1 MKGVQANQA
10 AQVRIFGHDA
20 IPVAIGAINPDNG
33 ITINSGG
40 HGFSVGDA
48 VNLIAPAGGVSAQIK
63 VTSIG
68 TSNIFTIE
76 VHNPGSGNKFYIN
89 GNLTPNL
96 TLNRG
101 ETYQFYQTLPSNST
115 HVLAFSSTDPSTST
129 TAYTDGVTPV
139 GTSGQDRVVTFTVPS
154 NAPNNLWYYC
164 SAPHAGMGGNSI
176 ITIQD
181 SGVDSITTGAI
192 KSFDIVRQVSATP
205 FGKGYAVS
213 NMVQSLPAATPAASG
228 GFNGNVA
235 STDLPSTDQRGACLY
250 IGSKMTSITAKMESG
265 KSVTFKGINA
275 GSFMPVLVKEVTA
288 AVPDSGPVQDND
300 IIALY

>member
-40 HGFSVGDA
+40 YGFSVGDP
-48 VNLIAPAGGVSAQIK
+48 VTLIAPAGGVSAQLK
-63 VTSIG
+63 VTSVG
-68 TSNIFTIE
+68 SSNIFTMQ
-76 VHNPGSGNKFYIN
+76 VHGGQYYFNELANAPTI
-89 GNLTPNL
+89 

-101 ETYQFYQTLPSNST
+101 TTYQFYQTLPTNAT
-115 HVLAFSSTDPSTST
+115 HQILFSSTNPSTSITSYTNGIT
-129 TAYTDGVTPV
+129 TNV
-139 GTSGQDRVVTFTVPS
+139 GGTAGSTLITTFTVAS
-154 NAPNNLWYYC
+154 NAPSNLWYYC
-164 SAPHAGMGGNSI
+164 TTHGSNMAGAIN
-176 ITIQD
+176 IQY
-181 SGVDSITTGAI
+181 SGVDSTTTSAI
-192 KSFDIVRQVSATP
+192 KTFDITYQAGATP
-205 FGKGYAVS
+205 FGKGYAVG
-213 NMVQSLPAATPAASG
+213 NMVQSVVAAPPHSSS